1 VCFRGGDVSVRE
13 FRERGAEAFA
23 VVSGALGSARAS
35 AEVGRDFD
43 SGAPV
48 VRGRLSLSSAV
59 MNRSSK
65 LRLVV
70 PILVVPGSAISGT
83 VILSGERETGKVG
96 LTGGGGVCWGRSGRL
111 AFRFCGNSLC
121 FDRGHAAAEVVFG
134 DKFLVPRLS
143 RCSRCDTCFCQ
154 LTGSQSRCSN
164 CRRIGPRKRLHGR
177 GATV

>member
-1 VCFRGGDVSVRE
+1 MCFRGGDVSVRE

-23 VVSGALGSARAS
+23 AVAGALGSARAS

-65 LRLVV
+65 LRMEV

-96 LTGGGGVCWGRSGRL
+96 LTGGVESAGAAVAVSPSGSPGGDRGILRSPCVTGPAAICSASIGATALRGLCL
-111 AFRFCGNSLC
+111 ATSSLC
-121 FDRGHAAAEVVFG
+121 HDS
-134 DKFLVPRLS
+134 LVSPG
-143 RCSRCDTCFCQ
+143 
-154 LTGSQSRCSN
+154 LTLVSVS
-164 CRRIGPRKRLHGR
+164 
-177 GATV
+177 